1 MVIVQSRS
9 RQKPTGGRYK
19 KSRKKKMYEM
29 GRAPTLTRIDERK
42 FKIIRTRGGNAKY
55 RLLKTTLANIL
66 DKKTN
71 KYEKIK
77 IISVIENPA
86 NRHFVRRNIITKGT
100 IIKTEKGN
108 AKVTSRPGQDG
119 TVNAVFVWFL
129 LLLRDNKIERFKY

>member
-9 RQKPTGGRYK
+9 KRKPTGGRYK
-19 KSRKKKMYEM
+19 PYRKKRMYEM

-42 FKIIRTRGGNAKY
+42 LKLVRTRGGNKKY
-55 RLLKTTLANIL
+55 RLLRTNIANVL

-71 KYEKIK
+71 KYEKVK
-77 IISVIENPA
+77 IISVIDNPA

-100 IIKTEKGN
+100 IIKTEKGD

-119 TVNAVFVWFL
+119 TVNAVL
-129 LLLRDNKIERFKY
+129 ISS